1 MSPGLHTHA
10 SLQRVHAARI
20 LPQVRSARSVPVPP
34 LLNLAP
40 SRPHSFDIF
49 GLPHPPGLQTSSAP
63 QEAAV
68 DAAIAATGATAAP
81 PPPPPPPPAAL
92 VVNPGEAGSL
102 ADGQAALA
110 QNPLFKTL
118 THDSDCFDF
127 DAQSCVTNS
136 PASCFEFKFTLSP
149 PCPGDQIC
157 AALPFA
163 NGTSVSCTTQAEV
176 DALIAATGAKDPKQY
191 FLAAGFKNKTVID
204 PPRSPLQTKSST

>member
-1 MSPGLHTHA
+1 MLPWSTSFAPFCLTQPLNA
-10 SLQRVHAARI
+10 RQKQR
-20 LPQVRSARSVPVPP
+20 LTP
-34 LLNLAP
+34 LLLPYVPCLSHPFIQFTNLP
-40 SRPHSFDIF
+40 S
-49 GLPHPPGLQTSSAP
+49 Q
-63 QEAAV
+63 
-68 DAAIAATGATAAP
+68 TGATAAP

-176 DALIAATGAKDPKQY
+176 DALIAATGAK
-191 FLAAGFKNKTVID
+191 
-204 PPRSPLQTKSST
+204 